1 VFLTC
6 VAFLEAGCACVCH
19 HGRLLTFFVQFQFL
33 RPYFRRRSGGMEG
46 LFVASGVGMISG
58 VWFFK
63 PLLEEMDQNRIAR
76 EARES
81 LEAGNN
87 GTTTASNGKS

>member
-1 VFLTC
+1 
-6 VAFLEAGCACVCH
+6 
-19 HGRLLTFFVQFQFL
+19 
-33 RPYFRRRSGGMEG
+33 MEG
-46 LFVASGVGMISG
+46 IFVASGVGMISG

-81 LEAGNN
+81 LEAGKN
-87 GTTTASNGKS
+87 GTTASSNDRKN